1 VRRKERR
8 LVQLEAEKQRLQFEA
23 AMAFNALAQVGRRED
38 RRVERRVSF
47 AVPNTAPAA
56 QNGAD
61 HGVTS
66 AALEMES
73 GLEMEARR
81 GVAGGGG
88 AASGAGVG
96 LGVGLMSAGAP
107 AAADIL
113 PHGGPRPFCISFSF
127 GSEPSSVSE
136 ISTVSSPPSINS
148 GGLCDQ
154 STGIQLLRPRP
165 VPGVRLV
172 RLDRHSGADGADG
185 ADGGSADGSSSSG
198 GFESGLGTNHREKA
212 SPDNGVGESGA
223 SGASGSAA
231 ATAATAATANAGA
244 RGRGVRWGQGAFHLL
259 LASLGGARSW
269 SPPSPLSPST
279 AAPVQ
284 EQLELAASV
293 GVAKETRALTALYE
307 ATGGALWTSM
317 GLSNRDW
324 LVGEPCTG
332 RETSWAGVHCER
344 GGHCGVYGLSLHAN
358 GLRGTLPTQI
368 GWLTSLRGYL
378 GLVKN
383 ALSGTMPTEF
393 GRLSNLNRIYLN
405 GNRLSGTVNAC
416 TPAEPSRRP
425 TRGSFPLATRGGRV
439 ADEIS
444 THERLARARRAA
456 STPTAD
462 RWLGRLM

>member
-1 VRRKERR
+1 
-8 LVQLEAEKQRLQFEA
+8 
-23 AMAFNALAQVGRRED
+23 
-38 RRVERRVSF
+38 
-47 AVPNTAPAA
+47 
-56 QNGAD
+56 
-61 HGVTS
+61 
-66 AALEMES
+66 
-73 GLEMEARR
+73 
-81 GVAGGGG
+81 
-88 AASGAGVG
+88 
-96 LGVGLMSAGAP
+96 MSAGTP

-172 RLDRHSGADGADG
+172 RLDRHSGADG
-185 ADGGSADGSSSSG
+185 GSADGSSSSG
-198 GFESGLGTNHREKA
+198 GFESGLGTNH
-212 SPDNGVGESGA
+212 SGA
-223 SGASGSAA
+223 SGASGGAA
-231 ATAATAATANAGA
+231 ANAANAANTNAGA
-244 RGRGVRWGQGAFHLL
+244 RGRGGRGVRWGQGGFHLL

-307 ATGGALWTSM
+307 VTGGALWTSM
-317 GLSNRDW
+317 GLSNRGW

-332 RETSWAGVHCER
+332 RETNWEGVHCER
-344 GGHCGVYGLSLHAN
+344 GGHSGVYGLSLHAN

-378 GLVKN
+378 GLGKN